1 MTLLYIRY
9 ILNIE
14 SETEIK
20 PDLIGKGL
28 DMNDMELKIKLD
40 MACNKLRVAMA
51 KNCVTDRQAE
61 INKKWVAMSLICS
74 NRK

>member
-1 MTLLYIRY
+1 M
-9 ILNIE
+9 
-14 SETEIK
+14 S
-20 PDLIGKGL
+20 
-28 DMNDMELKIKLD
+28 DMELKIKLD
-40 MACNKLRVAMA
+40 MACYKLRVAMA

>member
-1 MTLLYIRY
+1 M
-9 ILNIE
+9 N
-14 SETEIK
+14 EI
-20 PDLIGKGL
+20 
-28 DMNDMELKIKLD
+28 ELKIKLD